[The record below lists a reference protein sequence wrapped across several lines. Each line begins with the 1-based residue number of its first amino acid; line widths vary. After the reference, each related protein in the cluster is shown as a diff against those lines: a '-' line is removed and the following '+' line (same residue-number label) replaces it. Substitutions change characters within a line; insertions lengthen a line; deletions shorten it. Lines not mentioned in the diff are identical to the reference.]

1 MYCYKW
7 SWLTVAERSTA
18 LLKSNITGNLNKTWL
33 SNIVLFAFPR
43 SVTMSSFAT
52 TVNYPSYDY
61 VYEETTTIAAGFIV
75 LIIIGVI
82 LSVSLII
89 AIVCCAYRRQ
99 TYQGQVIGQ
108 PHTNGKSMTICY
120 IKHHDKYKVVVLFMC
135 LYCRCNCFGSL
146 STQWLLSDL
155 AKDKRCKQNYLK
167 IRMKHN
173 ILKHALRLVQTGFVS
188 WKPLRN
194 SNVYG

>member
-1 MYCYKW
+1 M
-7 SWLTVAERSTA
+7 SQQPADLTLAGLVSCLQMTINCTVKEQH
-18 LLKSNITGNLNKTWL
+18 NCNLNTTWL
-33 SNIVLFAFPR
+33 SNIVVFAFPR

-52 TVNYPSYDY
+52 TINYPSYDY

-108 PHTNGKSMTICY
+108 PQTNGKSMTMCC
-120 IKHHDKYKVVVLFMC
+120 IKHHDKYSVVILLICV
-135 LYCRCNCFGSL
+135 YCRRSCFGSL
-146 STQWLLSDL
+146 STQWLVSVL
-155 AKDKRCKQNYLK
+155 AKDKLCKRNSLK
-167 IRMKHN
+167 IRMKLN
-173 ILKHALRLVQTGFVS
+173 I
-188 WKPLRN
+188 
-194 SNVYG
+194 